1 MNEQNIPNENKEW
14 SEFSLSQAM
23 KGMEDEPDL
32 YTMKDIKL
40 ESYVE
45 DQGLL
50 ELMLKNDP
58 KERLEYEDASEYYS
72 KLKKISQQEI
82 N

>member
-32 YTMKDIKL
+32 YTAKDIKF
-40 ESYVE
+40 
-45 DQGLL
+45 
-50 ELMLKNDP
+50 KF
-58 KERLEYEDASEYYS
+58 
-72 KLKKISQQEI
+72 
-82 N
+82 